1 MQLIGLQSYATHQ
14 KNERGHSFRS
24 CLASRLLR
32 ESWNISNPV
41 PRRIPLVSIF
51 AWKVERDDRMSVEV
65 AVCSTVV
72 MNMGCPW
79 SRGWVDIR
87 SCIMGGEAFELRE
100 CMIRFLELPDLIP
113 LLTKLEETIA
123 VSSNSKGFFTLE
135 ESFSQLTDRIAFA
148 VHIQLWGKSPE
159 TQSISLTILWKATAS
174 KHDGTGSR
182 I

>member
-1 MQLIGLQSYATHQ
+1 
-14 KNERGHSFRS
+14 
-24 CLASRLLR
+24 
-32 ESWNISNPV
+32 
-41 PRRIPLVSIF
+41 
-51 AWKVERDDRMSVEV
+51 
-65 AVCSTVV
+65 
-72 MNMGCPW
+72 
-79 SRGWVDIR
+79 
-87 SCIMGGEAFELRE
+87 MGGEAFELRE